1 MALKEGVSN
10 KMLKKTMR
18 SLGSII
24 VMRGVIVGCVLLLLV
39 MTLSMAAFSGRTSTP
54 PPAPTAFQTADLA
67 INPDEVNP
75 GVEIIITAQVTNTAD
90 TEAAYG
96 AGLILNDV
104 TVETTEVTMAAG
116 ESKPVSF
123 VGAMPTPGTYE
134 VTWAELVGEF
144 LVPRLTGEFVVLGDE
159 PLDLGGSQI
168 TAPDFTAVDVVTGET
183 FSLGQFSGSTVL
195 LNFVNYGCSSQ
206 LNQIVSAQLLAIKE
220 LREQRDD
227 FMPVSVFCGCCQPD
241 VLREFAEQNDLTW
254 PWILDT
260 DNSIVGKY
268 TRYLRQYGY
277 PTLIFIDKEQNIRE
291 VTGYIDISEL
301 GVKIDEISQ

>member
-1 MALKEGVSN
+1 
-10 KMLKKTMR
+10 
-18 SLGSII
+18 
-24 VMRGVIVGCVLLLLV
+24 
-39 MTLSMAAFSGRTSTP
+39 MAAFSGRTSTP
-54 PPAPTAFQTADLA
+54 PPTPTAFQTADLA
-67 INPDEVNP
+67 INPAEVNP

-96 AGLILNDV
+96 AGLIINDA

-123 VGAMPTPGTYE
+123 VGAMATPGTYE

-195 LNFVNYGCSSQ
+195 LNFVNYGCSSR
-206 LNQIVSAQLLAIKE
+206 LNEVVSAQLLAIKE

-277 PTLIFIDKEQNIRE
+277 PTLIFIDKERNIRE